1 MTSSSISTMTFYDD
15 VCWATVSLTTVGYGD
30 IDPVTVMW
38 RVITMLSSV
47 LGNAIVALPAGIITA
62 GYMSEI
68 QKARDD
74 EADISVPVCL
84 GKSQV
89 HTLSSS
95 QTGQE

>member
-1 MTSSSISTMTFYDD
+1 MTFCDD
-15 VCWATVSLTTVGYGD
+15 VCWATVSSTTVGYGD
-30 IDPVTVMW
+30 IDPVTVTGH
-38 RVITMLSSV
+38 VITMLSSV
-47 LGNAIVALPAGIITA
+47 LGIAIVALPAGIITA

-84 GKSQV
+84 GKSQA

-95 QTGQE
+95 QTGLE